1 MLMSSPKSPLRRKED
16 KKTEEISL
24 SLMFKDEKSYDDLLD
39 VLNDLTN
46 ILEKWYDSPDFPS
59 SFVCGDQLTVER
71 IASLIRI
78 LDEDGEEVDQLSKLI
93 PAATDWHT
101 RLNYVDVS
109 NQANIIF
116 RISYIK

>member
-1 MLMSSPKSPLRRKED
+1 LRRKED

-59 SFVCGDQLTVER
+59 SFVCGDQLIVER
-71 IASLIRI
+71 IANLIRI
-78 LDEDGEEVDQLSKLI
+78 LDDDGEDVEQLSRLI
-93 PAATDWHT
+93 PAARFLYPKH
-101 RLNYVDVS
+101 V
-109 NQANIIF
+109 A
-116 RISYIK
+116 K

>member
-1 MLMSSPKSPLRRKED
+1 LKQ
-16 KKTEEISL
+16 
-24 SLMFKDEKSYDDLLD
+24 
-39 VLNDLTN
+39 N